1 MNYLKKYKETILY
14 LIFGVLSTIV
24 NIGVYLFCTRG
35 LNIEILKANAIAWIA
50 AVLFAYIT
58 NKLFV
63 FESKNINIVFL
74 IKEFTAFVSCRA
86 LSGIIEMS
94 LMYIMI
100 NVVLMN
106 DFIVKITT
114 NIVVVILNFI
124 FSKLI
129 IFKKNKQLEGEH

>member
-1 MNYLKKYKETILY
+1 MRYLQKYRETILY
-14 LIFGVLSTIV
+14 LVFGVLSTLV
-24 NIGVYLFCTRG
+24 NIVSYLFCTRE
-35 LNIEILKANAIAWIA
+35 LNINFLEANAIAWIA
-50 AVLFAYIT
+50 AVLFAYVT

-74 IKEFTAFVSCRA
+74 IKEFTAFVSCRL
-86 LSGIIEMS
+86 LSGIIEMV

-100 NVVLMN
+100 NVISID

-129 IFKKNKQLEGEH
+129 IFKKSTQLEGEH